1 MTCRVQTNR
10 AKLCTT
16 LISSRYGDTAYSD
29 AIIIS
34 DTIRIP
40 VHRFVL
46 GSLPYFDRMLTS
58 NMKEAVTGELV
69 MTKTIPSFLLTN
81 IVQFMYD
88 GTLDISTDNVMALL
102 HVAQHLLE
110 DDLIEA
116 VCSFLNEHVR
126 QDNCLSLLTDIQPF
140 VEMNTNDSFIQLYT
154 STVGGATA
162 AIVVQVFGQFRHESS
177 YLDAR

>member
-81 IVQFMYD
+81 IV
-88 GTLDISTDNVMALL
+88 
-102 HVAQHLLE
+102 H
-110 DDLIEA
+110 
-116 VCSFLNEHVR
+116 SFLNEHVR
-126 QDNCLSLLTDIQPF
+126 QDNCLSLLADIQPF
-140 VEMNTNDSFIQLYT
+140 VEMNRNDSFSQLYT
-154 STVGGATA
+154 STVEYFVNGLDHIFNTSDFQNQTWESVKLLLALDKHTHEET
-162 AIVVQVFGQFRHESS
+162 VFEAEASDV
-177 YLDAR
+177 Y